1 VKWDSPP
8 LWPVAVPSLLGFV
21 LACSPLR
28 SYKFEAL
35 SFLSTPEG
43 QDSILTPMVCLILLS
58 GLLYFSP
65 EELGSRRELISG
77 ALVAILFGVLPQG
90 MFYVWFIPVVLF
102 WVAQSTYVWK
112 RNYPP
117 FRIGIWLGSGA
128 VSGLFTG
135 GIFAHFFL
143 G

>member
-1 VKWDSPP
+1 MKWDSPP

-35 SFLSTPEG
+35 SVRSTPEG

-90 MFYVWFIPVVLF
+90 MFFVWFIPVVLF
-102 WVAQSTYVWK
+102 WVAQSTYIWK

-143 G
+143 

>member
-1 VKWDSPP
+1 MKWDSPP

-77 ALVAILFGVLPQG
+77 TLVAILFGVLPQG
-90 MFYVWFIPVVLF
+90 MFFVWFIPVILF
-102 WVAQSTYVWK
+102 WVAQSTYIWK
-112 RNYPP
+112 RNYPA

-143 G
+143 

>member
-1 VKWDSPP
+1 MKWDSPP

-90 MFYVWFIPVVLF
+90 MFFVWFIPVILF
-102 WVAQSTYVWK
+102 WVAQSTYIWK

-143 G
+143 

>member
-1 VKWDSPP
+1 MKWDSPP

-90 MFYVWFIPVVLF
+90 MFFVWFIPGVLF
-102 WVAQSTYVWK
+102 WVAQSTYIWK

-143 G
+143 

>member
-143 G
+143 

>member
-1 VKWDSPP
+1 MKWDSPP

-65 EELGSRRELISG
+65 EELGSRRELIAG

-90 MFYVWFIPVVLF
+90 MFFVWFIPVVLF
-102 WVAQSTYVWK
+102 WVAQSTYIWK

-143 G
+143 

>member
-1 VKWDSPP
+1 MKWDSPP

-90 MFYVWFIPVVLF
+90 MFFVWFIPVVLF
-102 WVAQSTYVWK
+102 WVAQSTYIWK

-135 GIFAHFFL
+135 GIFAHYFL
-143 G
+143 

>member
-1 VKWDSPP
+1 MKWDSPP

-65 EELGSRRELISG
+65 EELGSRRELVAG
-77 ALVAILFGVLPQG
+77 ALVAILFGVLPLALFDPWLVI
-90 MFYVWFIPVVLF
+90 MVLL
-102 WVAQSTYVWK
+102 WIHQSMSVP
-112 RNYPP
+112 RHNFPA
-117 FRIGIWLGSGA
+117 FRIGIWIGLGA
-128 VSGLFTG
+128 VSGLFIG
-135 GIFAHFFL
+135 ALFAHFVL
-143 G
+143 

>member
-1 VKWDSPP
+1 MKWDSPP

-90 MFYVWFIPVVLF
+90 MFFVWFIPVVLF
-102 WVAQSTYVWK
+102 WVAQSTYIWK

-143 G
+143 

>member
-1 VKWDSPP
+1 MKWDSPP

-28 SYKFEAL
+28 SYKFEVL

-77 ALVAILFGVLPQG
+77 TLVAILFGVLPQG
-90 MFYVWFIPVVLF
+90 MFFVWFIPVVLF
-102 WVAQSTYVWK
+102 WVAQSTYIWK

-117 FRIGIWLGSGA
+117 FCIGIWLGSGA

-143 G
+143 

>member
-90 MFYVWFIPVVLF
+90 MFFVWFIPVVLF
-102 WVAQSTYVWK
+102 WVAQSTYIWK

-143 G
+143 

>member
-90 MFYVWFIPVVLF
+90 MFFVWFIPVILF
-102 WVAQSTYVWK
+102 WVAQSTYIWK

-143 G
+143 